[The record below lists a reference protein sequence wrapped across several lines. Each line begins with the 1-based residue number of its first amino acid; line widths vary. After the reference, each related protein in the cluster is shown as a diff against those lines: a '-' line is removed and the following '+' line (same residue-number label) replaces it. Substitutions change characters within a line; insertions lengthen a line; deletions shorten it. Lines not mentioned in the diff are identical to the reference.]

1 MSGASV
7 RSPHDGI
14 DHARKN
20 KCVEEASAAG
30 MKGAALG
37 ISVSAPLVF
46 AANHLSPRF
55 RTFGVSTKTA
65 LIVMPFFGFFFLN
78 SELAMNACAQR
89 RKEFQAASIIT
100 PR

>member
-37 ISVSAPLVF
+37 ISVSAPSC
-46 AANHLSPRF
+46 SPRTISARDF
-55 RTFGVSTKTA
+55 EPSA
-65 LIVMPFFGFFFLN
+65 
-78 SELAMNACAQR
+78 
-89 RKEFQAASIIT
+89 
-100 PR
+100 

>member
-30 MKGAALG
+30 IKGAALG

-46 AANHLSPRF
+46 AATISARD
-55 RTFGVSTKTA
+55 
-65 LIVMPFFGFFFLN
+65 
-78 SELAMNACAQR
+78 SEPSA
-89 RKEFQAASIIT
+89 
-100 PR
+100 